1 MKRFIATILLLTLTL
16 SLAACGKTGEAKAA
30 DLNAVYEGF
39 SEILPEM
46 LVLDGDTRVNFLGIE
61 EDDCL
66 QVVTAVS
73 DTGLKADEVW
83 LIQAKDD
90 AAMIRLQE
98 LAQTRLQAKQDELE
112 FYLPEEYLVAKEGKI
127 LTSGHYLALLI
138 SPDVDAMAAT
148 FEAAVS

>member
-1 MKRFIATILLLTLTL
+1 MKRFIAILVLLTLTL
-16 SLAACGKTGEAKAA
+16 SLAACGKAEEAKAV
-30 DLNAVYEGF
+30 DLAAVYEGF

-61 EDDCL
+61 EEDCL

-90 AAMIRLQE
+90 AAMTRLQE

-138 SPDVDAMAAT
+138 SPDVDTMAAA
-148 FEAAVS
+148 FESAVG

>member
-1 MKRFIATILLLTLTL
+1 MKRFIAILMLLTLTL
-16 SLAACGKTGEAKAA
+16 SLAACGKTEETKAV
-30 DLNAVYEGF
+30 DLTAVYEGF

-46 LVLDGDTRVNFLGIE
+46 LVLDGDTRVNFLGIAE
-61 EDDCL
+61 EDCL

-90 AAMIRLQE
+90 AAMTRLQE

-138 SPDVDAMAAT
+138 SPDVDTMAAA
-148 FEAAVS
+148 FESAVG